1 MKGESR
7 QTRNVYTWDVG
18 GGEVGEGVPGVD
30 VDGSGQVS
38 YTITKANLCLY
49 KSSSE
54 L

>member
-38 YTITKANLCLY
+38 TKSGHAQFY
-49 KSSSE
+49 K
-54 L
+54 